1 MPRWGRVNGWLI
13 YFYKYRTP
21 LGAALHF
28 ITSVIRNNYRN
39 SSIFTLLMKRFHS
52 IDYRSN
58 YKATLLLAYPVIL
71 SQLGHIMVG
80 VVDTAMV
87 GQIGTVEQ
95 AAVALSNSFYT
106 VVLVFGL
113 GVSYGVTPL
122 VAAADSSN
130 NYAENALLLKH
141 GIIINTCLGI
151 LLFLLLLM
159 ISPFLRNMDQD
170 KTVVDMAIPFLNVMM
185 LGMIPLCIFSA
196 FKQFAEGLSDTR
208 VAMFITV
215 GGSLLNILL
224 NYIMIFGHW
233 GFPAMGL
240 MGSCWASFITRV
252 MMMFSIITYFYYHK
266 KFIPY
271 TRNLN
276 FRGVSKVLIK
286 KILGIGIPSG
296 LQWVFEVAAFAYAVI
311 MIGWISPK
319 AQAAHLVALSLAAVT
334 YMMASG
340 LSAAASVRV
349 GNQYGLKNRQGVRIA
364 GFSAFMLV
372 MVFMSLAATCF
383 IVFRNFLPTLFNNDA
398 DVIAVSSSLLI
409 VAAFFQLSDGV
420 QVVALGALRGIRD
433 VKIPTVITLVAY
445 WIIGLPMSYIFAFKL
460 NMGILG
466 IWYGLFLGLTS
477 AAVLL
482 FLRFN
487 FISKTI

>member
-1 MPRWGRVNGWLI
+1 
-13 YFYKYRTP
+13 
-21 LGAALHF
+21 
-28 ITSVIRNNYRN
+28 
-39 SSIFTLLMKRFHS
+39 MKRFHS
-52 IDYRSN
+52 ADYLQN
-58 YKATLLLAYPVIL
+58 YKATLLLAYPVVL

-80 VVDTAMV
+80 VADTAMV
-87 GQIGTVEQ
+87 GQIGTIEQ

-130 NYAENALLLKH
+130 NYAENASLLKH
-141 GIIINTCLGI
+141 GIIINACVGI

-159 ISPFLRNMDQD
+159 ISPALRSIDQD
-170 KTVVDMAIPFLNVMM
+170 KTVVDLAIPFLNVMM

-208 VAMFITV
+208 TAMFITV

-224 NYIMIFGHW
+224 NYVMIFGHW
-233 GFPAMGL
+233 GVPAMGL
-240 MGSCWASFITRV
+240 MGSCWASFITRIV
-252 MMMFSIITYFYYHK
+252 MMLSMAAYIFFHK
-266 KFIPY
+266 KFTLY

-276 FRGVSKVLIK
+276 FRVISKELIK

-296 LQWVFEVAAFAYAVI
+296 LQWVFEVAAFAFAVI

-349 GNQYGLKNRQGVRIA
+349 GNQYGLKSRRGVRIA
-364 GFSAFMLV
+364 GFSTFMLV
-372 MVFMSLAATCF
+372 MIFMSFTATCF
-383 IVFRNFLPTLFNNDA
+383 IVFRNFLPTLFNNDPE
-398 DVIAVSSSLLI
+398 VISVSASLLI

-433 VKIPTVITLVAY
+433 VKIPTVITLFAY
-445 WIIGLPMSYIFAFKL
+445 WVIGLPMSYVFAFKL
-460 NMGILG
+460 DMGILG
-466 IWYGLFLGLTS
+466 IWYGLFLGLTC